1 MMILTEINYYFF
13 FLKIKV
19 EAIRNLFA
27 ALFLAS
33 IGMLIHVKFLWNHV
47 DILLASVILV
57 IIIKSLVVTIV
68 VKAFN
73 YSIRT
78 AFVVSI
84 SNTNFCLDMSWF
96 INIKVSLILLLYS
109 VLQVGL
115 SLAQIGEFAFVLL
128 SRASHLNLVE
138 VIISSSAHFFLLPFQ
153 YLINIFVAYLGP

>member
-1 MMILTEINYYFF
+1 M
-13 FLKIKV
+13 

-33 IGMLIHVKFLWNHV
+33 IGMLIHVKFLWSHV

-57 IIIKSLVVTIV
+57 IIIKTVVVTVV

-84 SNTNFCLDMSWF
+84 IPITNKLSF
-96 INIKVSLILLLYS
+96 INTKVT
-109 VLQVGL
+109 
-115 SLAQIGEFAFVLL
+115 
-128 SRASHLNLVE
+128 
-138 VIISSSAHFFLLPFQ
+138 
-153 YLINIFVAYLGP
+153 

>member
-1 MMILTEINYYFF
+1 M
-13 FLKIKV
+13 

-57 IIIKSLVVTIV
+57 IIIKTVVVTVV

-84 SNTNFCLDMSWF
+84 IPITNKLSF
-96 INIKVSLILLLYS
+96 INTKVT
-109 VLQVGL
+109 
-115 SLAQIGEFAFVLL
+115 
-128 SRASHLNLVE
+128 
-138 VIISSSAHFFLLPFQ
+138 
-153 YLINIFVAYLGP
+153 

>member
-1 MMILTEINYYFF
+1 M
-13 FLKIKV
+13 KV

-33 IGMLIHVKFLWNHV
+33 IGMLIHVKFLWSHV

-57 IIIKSLVVTIV
+57 IIIKTVVVTVV

-84 SNTNFCLDMSWF
+84 IPITNKLSF
-96 INIKVSLILLLYS
+96 INTKVT
-109 VLQVGL
+109 
-115 SLAQIGEFAFVLL
+115 
-128 SRASHLNLVE
+128 
-138 VIISSSAHFFLLPFQ
+138 
-153 YLINIFVAYLGP
+153 

>member
-1 MMILTEINYYFF
+1 M
-13 FLKIKV
+13 KV

-33 IGMLIHVKFLWNHV
+33 IGMLIHVKFLWSHV

-57 IIIKSLVVTIV
+57 IIIKTVVVTVV

-84 SNTNFCLDMSWF
+84 IPITNKLSF
-96 INIKVSLILLLYS
+96 INTKVTRVLLFYS

-138 VIISSSAHFFLLPFQ
+138 VIISHLLHISFC
-153 YLINIFVAYLGP
+153 YLLTI

>member
-1 MMILTEINYYFF
+1 M
-13 FLKIKV
+13 

-57 IIIKSLVVTIV
+57 IIIKTVVVTVV

-84 SNTNFCLDMSWF
+84 IPITNKLSF
-96 INIKVSLILLLYS
+96 INTKVTWVLLFYS

-138 VIISSSAHFFLLPFQ
+138 VIFSHLLHISFCYRLT
-153 YLINIFVAYLGP
+153 IW